1 MKQTS
6 MVSMRDVCRLTG
18 RPLAVEQVDVF
29 NLASLTPREREIAEL
44 IVQGHSNK
52 EIAHRLDISSKTL
65 DIHRSHIKNK
75 MGVTTVNAVA
85 IMLLRAMLWD
95 CAERIDD
102 YRKLHVAKSV
112 SGLYTGVSNLTGDYD
127 LQSFY
132 KAGELELEGEV
143 SLHPNEFVLLKK
155 EGTDSTAIARHVGKN
170 KLKSINTYSPCKI
183 EGRNKEQKFA
193 LDLLLNPEIPLVTV
207 VGSAGTGKT
216 LLAIASGLHQVIV

>member
-102 YRKLHVAKSV
+102 GQRKVRAVEENHGDDTPQ
-112 SGLYTGVSNLTGDYD
+112 SGPSSGSTGGN
-127 LQSFY
+127 Q
-132 KAGELELEGEV
+132 A
-143 SLHPNEFVLLKK
+143 
-155 EGTDSTAIARHVGKN
+155 A
-170 KLKSINTYSPCKI
+170 
-183 EGRNKEQKFA
+183 
-193 LDLLLNPEIPLVTV
+193 
-207 VGSAGTGKT
+207 SA
-216 LLAIASGLHQVIV
+216 